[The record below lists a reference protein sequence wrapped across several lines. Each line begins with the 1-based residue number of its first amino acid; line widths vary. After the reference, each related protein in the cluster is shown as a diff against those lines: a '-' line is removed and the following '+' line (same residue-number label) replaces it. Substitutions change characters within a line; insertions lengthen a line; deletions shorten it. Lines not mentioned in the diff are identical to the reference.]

1 MDFEHVVIVND
12 PERSP
17 APPEPVAALIT
28 ALRLLAVHPQVFDE
42 DIDDV
47 EVVATASGVIAR
59 KIVRG
64 RLELHDRVTLSPGG
78 RALEQT
84 IEQPESLAG
93 ATRRITIEEPAPGV
107 LVLRFRYVRRRGDVA
122 SDLSEA
128 ERGVLRAA
136 YLDKDRD
143 FVARLRDLSRHGA
156 LDTLLSLHAPPGWR

>member
-1 MDFEHVVIVND
+1 MEFEHVVIVND

-17 APPEPVAALIT
+17 APPEPLAALIA

-47 EVVATASGVIAR
+47 EVAPASGGVLAR

-64 RLELHDRVTLSPGG
+64 KLVLHERVTLSTGG

-84 IEQPESLAG
+84 VEAPDTLAG
-93 ATRRITIEEPAPGV
+93 ASRRITIEEPAPGV
-107 LVLRFRYVRRRGDVA
+107 LVLRFRYTRKHGTVE
-122 SDLSEA
+122 SELSEA